1 MRKTITVILS
11 GVALAGTLAFALPS
25 VFAESNI
32 QPTPMAESRPAMHRA
47 IDALQAAKDELEH
60 AGHDFGGHKAAA
72 VAECDKAIFQLKE
85 ALKFD
90 R

>member
-1 MRKTITVILS
+1 MRKTLAVIFS
-11 GVALAGTLAFALPS
+11 GAALAGTLAFTLPS

-32 QPTPMAESRPAMHRA
+32 VPTPMAENRPAMHRA
-47 IDALQAAKDELEH
+47 IDALEAAKTEMEH

-72 VAECDKAIFQLKE
+72 IAECDKAIVQLKE
-85 ALKFD
+85 ALKYD